1 MSDESSDSYFGALSV
16 VGALSLC
23 CIGLGAVAGGAVL
36 AGGAAGTTTVAVG
49 SSTLRGALV
58 SLGVTLVTV
67 VVIAAVAN
75 RRLR

>member
-1 MSDESSDSYFGALSV
+1 MSDDSESYFGALSV

-23 CIGLGAVAGGAVL
+23 CIGLGAVAGGAVI

-49 SSTLRGALV
+49 SSTLQGTLV

-67 VVIAAVAN
+67 VVITLVAN
-75 RRLR
+75 RWLG